1 MKGIKTVAANL
12 ANRINQ
18 QHHIETVLKM
28 VYEQG
33 KKDAQIEI
41 DSKKETFTPPPKKSV
56 KWFRVRKESDL
67 PACLLTYKSKDEC
80 E

>member
-1 MKGIKTVAANL
+1 MRGIKTVAANL

-18 QHHIETVLKM
+18 QHYVESVLKM

-41 DSKKETFTPPPKKSV
+41 DSKKETFTPPKSV
-56 KWFRVRKESDL
+56 KWFRVYKESDL
-67 PACLLTYKSKDEC
+67 NAGSLTFNSKDEC
-80 E
+80 